1 MEVEVSE
8 AMKLYGIEDWN
19 LTPEEQQFLVKSAS
33 HLIKEHG
40 KHWIVKNQEGLQ
52 KELESAFSLL

>member
-1 MEVEVSE
+1 MSGREIET
-8 AMKLYGIEDWN
+8 MKLYGIEDWN
-19 LTPEEQQFLVKSAS
+19 LTPEEQRFLVKSAT

-40 KHWIVKNQEGLQ
+40 KHWIVKNREGLQ

>member
-1 MEVEVSE
+1 MELEVSE
-8 AMKLYGIEDWN
+8 AIKLYGIEDWN
-19 LTPEEQQFLVKSAS
+19 LTPEEQQFLVKSAT

-40 KHWIVKNQEGLQ
+40 KNWIVKNQDGLQ